1 MNDHERLQSQKRAE
15 IINLILDLLERGT
28 PLTQPLKL

>member
-1 MNDHERLQSQKRAE
+1 MNDQERLQSQKRAE
-15 IINLILDLLERGT
+15 IINLILDLLEKGT